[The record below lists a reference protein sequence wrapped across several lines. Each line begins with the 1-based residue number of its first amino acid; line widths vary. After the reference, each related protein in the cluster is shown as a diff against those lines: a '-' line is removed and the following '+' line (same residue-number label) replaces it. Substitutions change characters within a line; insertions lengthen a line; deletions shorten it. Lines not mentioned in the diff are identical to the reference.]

1 MSAKSLDL
9 ADMTS
14 DATLDFWQFVLETLD
29 LLDFQLAG
37 FPTSIKLE
45 VDVATRLVLAVDSM
59 YEFITRERE
68 NNVEGSSS
76 EEAPADTGRADRTA
90 EPEGC

>member
-1 MSAKSLDL
+1 MSAKQLDL
-9 ADMTS
+9 ANMKS

-29 LLDFQLAG
+29 LLDLQLAG

-59 YEFITRERE
+59 YEYITQERE
-68 NNVEGSSS
+68 THEGPSS
-76 EEAPADTGRADRTA
+76 EEAAADTGGTGRTA
-90 EPEGC
+90 ESEGC

>member
-1 MSAKSLDL
+1 MSAKQLDL
-9 ADMTS
+9 ANMKS
-14 DATLDFWQFVLETLD
+14 EATLDFWQFILETLD
-29 LLDFQLAG
+29 LLDLQLAG

-68 NNVEGSSS
+68 DHGEEPNN
-76 EEAPADTGRADRTA
+76 EEAAADTGGTGRTA
-90 EPEGC
+90 ESEGC

>member
-1 MSAKSLDL
+1 MNAKQLDL
-9 ADMTS
+9 ANMKS
-14 DATLDFWQFVLETLD
+14 EATLDFWQFILETLD
-29 LLDFQLAG
+29 SLDLQIAG

-68 NNVEGSSS
+68 DHGEEPNN
-76 EEAPADTGRADRTA
+76 EEAPADTGRVDRTA

>member
-1 MSAKSLDL
+1 MSAKQLDL
-9 ADMTS
+9 ANMKS
-14 DATLDFWQFVLETLD
+14 EATLDFWQFILETLD

-59 YEFITRERE
+59 YEYITQERE
-68 NNVEGSSS
+68 THEGPSS
-76 EEAPADTGRADRTA
+76 EEAAADTGRASRAA